1 MDETLKDNGDSTSTE
16 NLERNQSSKNQF
28 TSENARK
35 TTFFFFFSVSC
46 LRTGTILFV
55 ALMKTSEKSLLYF

>member
-35 TTFFFFFSVSC
+35 TTFFFFSVSC
-46 LRTGTILFV
+46 LRTETILFV

>member
-1 MDETLKDNGDSTSTE
+1 MEETLKDNGDSTNTE

-35 TTFFFFFSVSC
+35 TTFFFSVSC
-46 LRTGTILFV
+46 LRTETILFV
-55 ALMKTSEKSLLYF
+55 ALMKTSEKSLWYF

>member
-16 NLERNQSSKNQF
+16 NLERNQSSKNHF

-35 TTFFFFFSVSC
+35 TTFFFFFSVMFKNRNDFIC
-46 LRTGTILFV
+46 CIDENV
-55 ALMKTSEKSLLYF
+55 